1 MNSYRKYLVPSIYV
15 FAVFALVISV
25 IMVLSGINKYINEE
39 TNYKYTLDN
48 IFDKETI
55 PVNGV
60 KQNTNEIV
68 RPYISDTVTIGK
80 YFYDKDSEASKQQSS
95 IIEYNGSYIQNTGT
109 DYVNPD
115 DFDIVSIS
123 DGEIVSIEDSEIYG
137 KVITIK
143 HNDNFISVYSNVSDV
158 LVNVGYKV
166 TKGEI
171 IASTTKSKLDKEKSL
186 LHFEVYYKNKA
197 VHPET
202 LYTLSIEDFK

>member
-48 IFDKETI
+48 VFDKETI

-60 KQNTNEIV
+60 KQN
-68 RPYISDTVTIGK
+68 ISDTVTIGK

-109 DYVNPD
+109 DYVNAD

-158 LVNVGYKV
+158 LVNVG
-166 TKGEI
+166 
-171 IASTTKSKLDKEKSL
+171 
-186 LHFEVYYKNKA
+186 
-197 VHPET
+197 
-202 LYTLSIEDFK
+202 